1 MITYLLS
8 AVAWNDVKDGVY
20 VLIGAILGVLSS
32 LLIAWAS
39 KKYGIHRL
47 KKMLKIELVSIKQG
61 VLININS
68 NGKIEFP
75 SPLWNFLGQT
85 QTLLDLSEDD
95 YKKVVSI
102 HGAIR
107 YFVEYEE
114 KGDRDPIR
122 RQKLIDAIN
131 ENAL

>member
-68 NGKIEFP
+68 NGK
-75 SPLWNFLGQT
+75 LNFLRLYGT
-85 QTLLDLSEDD
+85 
-95 YKKVVSI
+95 
-102 HGAIR
+102 
-107 YFVEYEE
+107 F
-114 KGDRDPIR
+114 
-122 RQKLIDAIN
+122 
-131 ENAL
+131 